1 MCTASRTRRRTV
13 SLFASKPGIR
23 SFISK
28 KLRLFSRMFTRTI
41 SPRCQ
46 MINTSR
52 CLVAACAAACLIF
65 GAGCEYLRQDMANQP
80 KNKPLSP
87 SPFFEDG
94 RSERPLVENTVARGS
109 LANDELFV
117 PKDSNNFPLPVNLAL
132 VERGAERYK
141 IFCSP
146 CHGLQGDGNGMVAM
160 RGMKRP
166 PSFHQDRLR
175 QVPNGYIYD
184 VMTNGFG
191 QMLGY
196 SAQIPPR
203 DRWTII
209 AYVRALQ
216 LSRNAKAA
224 DLPAELREK
233 LNQGGP
239 SGDKQDGAKPGG
251 DPKPETGGTKDSTGG
266 SF

>member
-1 MCTASRTRRRTV
+1 M
-13 SLFASKPGIR
+13 
-23 SFISK
+23 IS
-28 KLRLFSRMFTRTI
+28 
-41 SPRCQ
+41 
-46 MINTSR
+46 TSR
-52 CLVAACAAACLIF
+52 RLLAACAAVCLVF
-65 GAGCEYLRQDMANQP
+65 GAGCDYLRQDMANQP

-109 LANDELFV
+109 FANDELFV
-117 PKDSNNFPLPVNLAL
+117 PKESNNFPLPVSLEL
-132 VERGAERYK
+132 LERGEGRYG
-141 IFCSP
+141 IFCTP

-166 PSFHQDRLR
+166 PSYHQDRLR
-175 QVPNGYIYD
+175 QTTNGYIYD
-184 VMTNGFG
+184 VVTNGFG

-203 DRWTII
+203 DRWAIV
-209 AYVRALQ
+209 AYIRALQ
-216 LSRNAKAA
+216 LSRNANAA

-233 LNQGGP
+233 LNQSGP
-239 SGDKQDGAKPGG
+239 TGTKPSGAKPGG
-251 DPKPETGGTKDSTGG
+251 DQKPETGSTKDSAGG